1 MAIDRKSNWFSI
13 AFVCSGN
20 RFRSPLAE
28 AFVRS
33 LTRELPVEVGSFG
46 TLDIGSV
53 PPLEEADHV
62 AEWCGVD
69 LSAHRTRHL
78 GSESLADTDLLLGFE
93 QGHVRQA
100 VVDAGAPLERA
111 FALREIVWLLEGAEP
126 KRSGDVVEDGR
137 LAVRLAAEKRAAL
150 VNAAKIEPIG
160 DPYGGPWR
168 RYTDVAAE
176 IRELSISLVNE
187 LFGIKDARALPPLPE
202 NLARRRKHGKRV

>member
-1 MAIDRKSNWFSI
+1 LAIGRKSKWFSI

-33 LTRELPVEVGSFG
+33 LTHELPVEVGSFG

-78 GSESLADTDLLLGFE
+78 GSEPLADTDLLLGFE
-93 QGHVRQA
+93 QGHVRRA
-100 VVDAGAPLERA
+100 VVDAVAPLERA
-111 FALREIVWLLEGAEP
+111 FTLREIVSLLAGEEP
-126 KRSGDVVEDGR
+126 ERNGDVVEDGR

-150 VNAAKIEPIG
+150 AKAAKIRPIG
-160 DPYGGPWR
+160 DPFGGSWR
-168 RYTDVAAE
+168 RYTSVAAE
-176 IRELSISLVNE
+176 IRDLSIALVDG
-187 LFGIKDARALPPLPE
+187 LFGVKDPHTLPPFPE
-202 NLARRRKHGKRV
+202 NLARPRRLRKRV